1 MKIIGTHGGLVGNG
15 GSTHYAVEDL
25 ALMCALTNMTVTSIG
40 DPVMVG
46 EILRQSMTM
55 EGPIYIRL
63 AVGKTDKVLYE
74 PGEHDIRIGKGIIA
88 REGTDATIFTH
99 GTVVAQALDAAE
111 ELAKDGRSVRV
122 VDMFTLKPI
131 DEELIVQCA
140 AETGGRFVV
149 LEDHLAY
156 GGLASRVADVV
167 ADRGIRLT
175 AFERLGIPQVYAGFG
190 DDEELRDKHG
200 YGLAATIAATR
211 RVIAAATSEPDRPR
225 SSPSHST
232 ESPMRT
238 VAVTKIGSL
247 RDPDEQTRGR
257 IGVVEFPDQPLG
269 PEDVRI
275 RVAYAGDLRLRP
287 APRRGVLRHRR
298 ADRAGPRDLRRH
310 RGARRRRAPQRTA
323 GRRPGRGQLPALLRH
338 LPPVPGG
345 QAAVL
350 RAHPGLQPPRHGR
363 DRHVAR
369 VAGLPLPD
377 EVTLLKGCLL
387 EPTSVAVR
395 IADKTG
401 IKVGDR
407 VAVCGGG
414 PIGQLAL
421 QVMKRYGATSLT
433 MIEPIAERR
442 EMALRHG
449 AEFVVDPIAE
459 NQYERADQI
468 TDGRGYDVVIDASGS
483 SRAVKGLLDI
493 AAKGATVV
501 YGAMYP
507 ADFEMPLNLS
517 DYLYLKEL
525 TLTGVFV
532 SPYAFPR
539 ALQILPHL
547 ELDEMTQAVF
557 PLEQATE
564 AFEVHV
570 SGEYPKVII
579 RCNDIDEGGQ
589 A

>member
-1 MKIIGTHGGLVGNG
+1 
-15 GSTHYAVEDL
+15 
-25 ALMCALTNMTVTSIG
+25 
-40 DPVMVG
+40 
-46 EILRQSMTM
+46 
-55 EGPIYIRL
+55 
-63 AVGKTDKVLYE
+63 
-74 PGEHDIRIGKGIIA
+74 
-88 REGTDATIFTH
+88 
-99 GTVVAQALDAAE
+99 
-111 ELAKDGRSVRV
+111 
-122 VDMFTLKPI
+122 
-131 DEELIVQCA
+131 
-140 AETGGRFVV
+140 
-149 LEDHLAY
+149 
-156 GGLASRVADVV
+156 
-167 ADRGIRLT
+167 
-175 AFERLGIPQVYAGFG
+175 
-190 DDEELRDKHG
+190 
-200 YGLAATIAATR
+200 
-211 RVIAAATSEPDRPR
+211 
-225 SSPSHST
+225 
-232 ESPMRT
+232 MRT

-257 IGVVEFPDQPLG
+257 IGVVDFPDQPLG

-275 RVAYAGDLRLRP
+275 RVAYAAICGSDPHLAEGFFGTDVPIGLGHEIS
-287 APRRGVLRHRR
+287 GVIEELGAAAHRN
-298 ADRAGPRDLRRH
+298 
-310 RGARRRRAPQRTA
+310 
-323 GRRPGRGQLPALLRH
+323 
-338 LPPVPGG
+338 
-345 QAAVL
+345 
-350 RAHPGLQPPRHGR
+350 GLQVG
-363 DRHVAR
+363 DR
-369 VAGLPLPD
+369 VAGNFLRFCGTCRSCQEGKQQFCEHIQDYNRPGMAETVTWHESQVYRLPD
-377 EVTLLKGCLL
+377 AVTLLKGCLL

-407 VAVCGGG
+407 VVVCGGG

-459 NQYERADQI
+459 NQYERADDI
-468 TDGRGYDVVIDASGS
+468 TGGRGYDVVIDASGS

-547 ELDEMTQAVF
+547 ELDEMTQSVF

-570 SGEYPKVII
+570 RGAYPKVII
-579 RCNDIDEGGQ
+579 RCNDIDEGGR